1 MNILPTVPAYDLP
14 TLPKQQRWL
23 IEDLWADQ
31 AVGVIGG
38 EPKSNKSIL
47 ALDMAVAV
55 ASGTPCLGHFK
66 TSQRGRVLIFAA
78 EDAAHVVRSRLD
90 GLAQARGVELAGL
103 DVHVITAS
111 SLRLD
116 LEDDRR
122 RLVATVEELRPKLLL
137 LDPFVR
143 LHRRDENVSAEVAPL
158 LAHLRELQ
166 RRCSLAVV
174 LVHHA
179 KKGASHMRGGQA
191 LRGSSELHAWGDSNL
206 YLRRTGHDDSLT
218 LAAEHRAAA
227 CVGPLDIVLDVTE
240 DVMALRVVAQRRAA
254 QREPTRS
261 AEDRV
266 RQVFDGVSHAL
277 TFGELRAA
285 CRMRTQRLYE
295 TLGQLIAVGLVEKTP
310 AGYRLCS
317 A

>member
-1 MNILPTVPAYDLP
+1 MNVFPTLSAYELP
-14 TLPKQQRWL
+14 TLPEKRRWL
-23 IEDLWADQ
+23 IEDLWADE

-38 EPKSNKSIL
+38 EPKSNKSVL
-47 ALDMAVAV
+47 ALDMSVAV
-55 ASGTPCLGHFK
+55 ASGTPCLGHFN
-66 TSQRGRVLIFAA
+66 TIQRGRVLIFAA
-78 EDAAHVVRSRLD
+78 EDALHVVRSRLD
-90 GLAQARGVELAGL
+90 GLARARGVDLKGL
-103 DVHVITAS
+103 DVHVITAP

-116 LEDDRR
+116 LENDRR
-122 RLVATVEELRPKLLL
+122 LLVATVESLRPKLLV

-166 RRCSLAVV
+166 RHCSVAVV

-206 YLRRTGHDDSLT
+206 YLGRTGERMT

-227 CVGPLDIVLDVTE
+227 CVGPLDIEFQVTG
-240 DVMALRVVAQRRAA
+240 DVMALRVVSRPVSERA
-254 QREPTRS
+254 PTRS
-261 AEDRV
+261 AEERV
-266 RQVFDGVSHAL
+266 RDVFAAASHAL
-277 TFGELRAA
+277 TFAELRTK

-295 TLGQLIAVGLVEKTP
+295 TLAQLTAAGQVEKTP
-310 AGYRLCS
+310 AGYRLC
-317 A
+317 AA